1 MIAMFLMLA
10 FFLLLIDCAFT
21 ILGIALCISFPFI
34 AGIILTAA
42 GLLGCNPIALIFGV
56 LLLVL
61 SWTKKEKK

>member
-1 MIAMFLMLA
+1 MITMLLILML
-10 FFLLLIDCAFT
+10 FLLLIDCAFT

-42 GLLGCNPIALIFGV
+42 GLLSCNPLALILGI

-61 SWTKKEKK
+61 SWKKEKK